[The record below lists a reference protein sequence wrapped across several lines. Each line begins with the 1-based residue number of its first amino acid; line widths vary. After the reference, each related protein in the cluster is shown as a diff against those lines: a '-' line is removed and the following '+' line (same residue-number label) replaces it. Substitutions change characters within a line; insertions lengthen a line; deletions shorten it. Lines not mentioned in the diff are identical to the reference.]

1 MINIARGNLLKANT
15 QALVNTV
22 NTEGVMGKGI
32 ALQFKQAFPSMYRD
46 YNSAAKAGNVVLGKM
61 HVADLGALAEGPQWI
76 INFPTKK
83 HWKSKSRISDI
94 EAGLVDLVETIK
106 KLGIASIAV
115 PPLGCG
121 YGGLDWKDVRPL
133 IEQAFSALPEV
144 DVQLYA
150 PDGAPEAASMPTRTP
165 RPPMTEGRASLLAL
179 MKRYQAG
186 LLDPFVSLLEVHKLM
201 YFLQE
206 AGQPLRLRYSEG
218 FYGPY
223 AKNLRQVLITLEG
236 HYISGYGAGEDNPQK
251 PLTLLDRSAELA
263 ELRIAEDPITS
274 SRMDR
279 VQRLIE
285 GYEDA
290 YGLELLSSVH
300 WVMCRSKD
308 AMLDVES
315 AIAEVQHWNPRK
327 AALLKP
333 DHLRIAWRR
342 LHDQK
347 WATESLSSIH

>member
-61 HVADLGALAEGPQWI
+61 HVVDLGALAEGPQWI

-94 EAGLVDLVETIK
+94 EAGLADLVKTIK

-333 DHLRIAWRR
+333 DHLRIAWKR

>member
-1 MINIARGNLLKANT
+1 MINIARGNLLKANA

-32 ALQFKQAFPSMYRD
+32 ALQFKQAFPAMYRD
-46 YNSAAKAGNVVLGKM
+46 YNAAAKARQVVLGKM
-61 HVADLGALAEGPQWI
+61 HVVDLGALAEGPQWI

-83 HWKSKSRISDI
+83 HWKSKSRLEDI
-94 EAGLVDLVETIK
+94 AVGLEDLVATVRR
-106 KLGIASIAV
+106 LGISSIAV

-121 YGGLDWKDVRPL
+121 YGGLAWADVRPL
-133 IEQAFSALPEV
+133 IERAFETLPDV

-165 RPPMTEGRASLLAL
+165 RPKMTDGRASLLAL

-206 AGQPLRLRYSEG
+206 AGQPLRLRYSQG
-218 FYGPY
+218 LYGPY
-223 AKNLRQVLITLEG
+223 AANLRQVLITLEG
-236 HYISGYGAGEDNPQK
+236 HYISGYGAGEDNPTK
-251 PLTLLDRSAELA
+251 PLALLGDSAELA
-263 ELRIAEDPITS
+263 ESQIAADPLAS

-279 VQRLIE
+279 VERLIE

-290 YGLELLSSVH
+290 YGLELLSSAH
-300 WVMCRSKD
+300 WVMCRSQD
-308 AMLDVES
+308 ARSDVEV
-315 AIAEVQHWNPRK
+315 AIQHVQRWNPRK
-327 AALLKP
+327 AKLLKP
-333 DHLRIAWRR
+333 DHLRVAWQR

-347 WATESLSSIH
+347 WATESASIPH